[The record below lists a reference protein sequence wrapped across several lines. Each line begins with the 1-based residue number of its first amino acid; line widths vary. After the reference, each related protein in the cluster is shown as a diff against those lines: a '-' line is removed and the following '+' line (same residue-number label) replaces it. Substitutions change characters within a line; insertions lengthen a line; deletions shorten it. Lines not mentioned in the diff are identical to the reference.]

1 MILKIL
7 RQATKWQ
14 WHRKHTNVPEIRS
27 HLAILSP
34 FVAAVL
40 CRPWYSV
47 IWIIWDLGSSA
58 NTPVWYVDVIH
69 NSCEQ
74 WLPFQGHFLTQW
86 YGRHW
91 WTWKYVS
98 IKKSIFLIAHI
109 THDSWLPLWKLYVK
123 IVEVV
128 AWTFSSFLEVESSM
142 LQMCWWLCNLFMII
156 YDCGSHHHNHHHHQ
170 THPSSSA
177 MFCHIFG
184 QSLCLLRK
192 GVLHG
197 NHKFRDIMLV
207 SGRQWQWC
215 YLPWK

>member
-1 MILKIL
+1 MITFSRSLFDTVIWSTL
-7 RQATKWQ
+7 V
-14 WHRKHTNVPEIRS
+14 NLEIR
-27 HLAILSP
+27 
-34 FVAAVL
+34 F
-40 CRPWYSV
+40 
-47 IWIIWDLGSSA
+47 
-58 NTPVWYVDVIH
+58 N
-69 NSCEQ
+69 
-74 WLPFQGHFLTQW
+74 
-86 YGRHW
+86 
-91 WTWKYVS
+91 
-98 IKKSIFLIAHI
+98 KKSIFLIAHI

-128 AWTFSSFLEVESSM
+128 AWTFSSFVEVESPM

-156 YDCGSHHHNHHHHQ
+156 YDCGPHHHHHHHHH

-197 NHKFRDIMLV
+197 NHKFRDIMLM